1 MDIIFINP
9 NCLVDILKKSSI
21 NLGIIEYSEVYYYKV
36 EDNMVKVGTD
46 IYDFIKLEEAIE
58 FINKYF
64 RIKCNRFLINY
75 LDFERSGDYFKK
87 IIDSLKLN
95 FNINRIFGDKY
106 YLTINQD
113 ILDNKIDKNL
123 YTLLNSNLFYK
134 DNTYLVIN
142 EKCTID
148 MLYGKSNERIDI
160 KDKNDIIDIIKQMM
174 FYTAIYGRIEL
185 ENRIKRIL

>member
-9 NCLVDILKKSSI
+9 NCLVDILKKSCI
-21 NLGIIEYSEVYYYKV
+21 NLGIIEYSDVYYYKV